1 MTRQPIHAE
10 TTDGNEQLTVFPE
23 SEAVDRTPITSPTH
37 ATGTVL
43 TEDMGGN
50 QVCPHRTIRSSATS
64 QFKKNAETPVI
75 APRYSVGQWP
85 RRWLVSPSPHQT
97 CWCLPQ
103 WPCCHLMAQ
112 KLAFHSPIG
121 RQSPPGCSP
130 CTQSSTGDTC
140 AIPLAASCRSSSFPC
155 Y

>member
-75 APRYSVGQWP
+75 APRYSVGQ
-85 RRWLVSPSPHQT
+85 
-97 CWCLPQ
+97 
-103 WPCCHLMAQ
+103 
-112 KLAFHSPIG
+112 
-121 RQSPPGCSP
+121 
-130 CTQSSTGDTC
+130 
-140 AIPLAASCRSSSFPC
+140 
-155 Y
+155 